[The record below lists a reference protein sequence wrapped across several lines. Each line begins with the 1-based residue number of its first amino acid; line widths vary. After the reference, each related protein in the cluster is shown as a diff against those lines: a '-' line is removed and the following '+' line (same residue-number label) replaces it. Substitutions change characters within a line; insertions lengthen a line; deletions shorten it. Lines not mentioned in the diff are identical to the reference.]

1 MKAKKM
7 SKTLK
12 VLKETDNVLEWFP
25 ELETFLKNFKI
36 NHIKLKFENS
46 KDIFMIYKEEEE

>member
-12 VLKETDNVLEWFP
+12 VLKETDNVIEWFP
-25 ELETFLKNFKI
+25 ELETFLKNFKSI
-36 NHIKLKFENS
+36 ILN
-46 KDIFMIYKEEEE
+46 